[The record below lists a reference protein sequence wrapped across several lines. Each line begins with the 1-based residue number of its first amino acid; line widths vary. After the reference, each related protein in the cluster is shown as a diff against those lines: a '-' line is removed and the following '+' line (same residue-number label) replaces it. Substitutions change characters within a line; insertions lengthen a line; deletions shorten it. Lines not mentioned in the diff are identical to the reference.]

1 MSSSL
6 FYTAQLDQ
14 PTMDDLQELEIEL
27 GVTLVAMESNPTP
40 VATQLSDSQLE
51 RIQTLEGKSGKVLLA
66 YN

>member
-27 GVTLVAMESNPTP
+27 GVTLVAMESNPTS
-40 VATQLSDSQLE
+40 VAAQLSDSQLD